1 MQILLYIYFAM
12 FCLSKNRHVLSFRKN
27 LIKQTPIFREHSNI
41 MTDFIQD
48 KKLISISPGGFR
60 GFYMFGIGKFIK
72 ENYNLDKFIF
82 SGASAGS
89 WVSLFLCYRG
99 NIDDITKILFT
110 KDLKNMNS
118 IMEMENTVR
127 TRILTNFK
135 TEDFDL
141 KRLFVGVSVLKG
153 FKFNTIVYSDFINL
167 EDAINCCIAS
177 SHIPFVTGGMNN
189 KYQNLYSYDGGFS
202 EYPYLEGI
210 EPVLHITP
218 YLWDKPE
225 NTIDYREYTTLFSKN
240 KYNFT
245 KLIEEGYLDTFS
257 NKEYIDKLLL

>member
-1 MQILLYIYFAM
+1 MKLLLYIYSFIM
-12 FCLSKNRHVLSFRKN
+12 FLSKNKIILSFKN
-27 LIKQTPIFREHSNI
+27 IIFKKPPIFREHSNK
-41 MTDFIQD
+41 MTDFLQD

-60 GFYMFGIGKFIK
+60 GFYMFGVGKFIK
-72 ENYNLDKFIF
+72 ENYDLEKFIF

-99 NIDDITKILFT
+99 NIDDIKNILFT
-110 KDLKNMNS
+110 KDLKELKS
-118 IMEMENTVR
+118 IIEMENTVR

-153 FKFNTIVYSDFINL
+153 FKFNTIIYSDFVSL

-177 SHIPFVTGGMNN
+177 SHIPFITGGMNN
-189 KYQNLYSYDGGFS
+189 IYNNIYSYDGGFS
-202 EYPYLEGI
+202 EYPYLDGI

-218 YLWDKPE
+218 NLWNKTHD
-225 NTIDYREYTTLFSKN
+225 TVDCREFTSLFSKN

-245 KLIEEGYLDTFS
+245 KLIDDGYLHS
-257 NKEYIDKLLL
+257 LENKEYIDKLL